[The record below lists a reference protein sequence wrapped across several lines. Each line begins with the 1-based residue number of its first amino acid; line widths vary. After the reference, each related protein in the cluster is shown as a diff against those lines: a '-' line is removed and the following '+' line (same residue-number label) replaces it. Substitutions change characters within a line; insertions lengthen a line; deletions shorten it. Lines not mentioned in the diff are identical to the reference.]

1 MLQRTSQVGEFY
13 VMGPPAIPLTE
24 ADETTINFLDIVIFD
39 EESDRHIVLPWE
51 DAVAASF
58 CTMTGAQLGMASV
71 GQNAVVKLGAGLA
84 QPAAAAYLAVGAA
97 VPVNLLVAA
106 ANVANGGAM
115 PAGQGLP
122 VIPGVGNNAPTADL
136 RACEWRDLA
145 NCWRIIAKFGVNH
158 DFGPGDGFFPHTNA
172 ECALA
177 TNNGGDMATDMFTI
191 SNRFR
196 GRSMRKFMQVPEF
209 RVYCVIARPFIEH
222 YMMSAIM
229 TVSGRDTGAMLFG
242 PSDMCAASPGKGRE
256 RLRNTR
262 RTMVTLP

>member
-1 MLQRTSQVGEFY
+1 MLQRTSQVGEYY
-13 VMGPPAIPLTE
+13 VMGPPTIPLTE

-58 CTMTGAQLGMASV
+58 CTMNGAALGMASV
-71 GQNAVVKLGAGLA
+71 GENIIVKRGAGLA
-84 QPAAAAYLAVGAA
+84 APAAAAYLGG
-97 VPVNLLVAA
+97 NA
-106 ANVANGGAM
+106 ANGFLNGNVITAANPGGAV
-115 PAGQGLP
+115 AVQARALAN
-122 VIPGVGNNAPTADL
+122 VPGAGNNNPTADL

-158 DFGPGDGFFPHTNA
+158 DFGNGDAFFPATDA

-177 TNNGGDMATDMFTI
+177 TNNGGGANDMFTI
-191 SNRFR
+191 SDRFR

-209 RVYCVIARPFIEH
+209 RVYCVVARPFIEH
-222 YMMSAIM
+222 MMMSAIM

-242 PSDMCAASPGKGRE
+242 PSDMQISA
-256 RLRNTR
+256 NTQVK
-262 RTMVTLP
+262 TIEG